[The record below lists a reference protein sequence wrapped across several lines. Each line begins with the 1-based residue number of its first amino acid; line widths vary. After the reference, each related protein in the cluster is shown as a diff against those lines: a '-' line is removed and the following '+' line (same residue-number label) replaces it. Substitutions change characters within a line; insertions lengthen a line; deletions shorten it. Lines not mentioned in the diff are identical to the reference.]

1 MITTYHQVTNK
12 RSDWS
17 PWHCSMLI
25 WWIFA
30 LEYVRRNIFKSQLTS
45 KTFSLSYK
53 RSQVPEKVINWAESD
68 RKYQSGCSCWRISK
82 CTVATMSCRF
92 MRRTSA
98 LLSAVERGTCC
109 GADVFLLINWI
120 RSKKE
125 REKNLNPS
133 HQIVCFSFQLPCQ
146 LTWNLAIEATGI
158 VVQAAVCG
166 YLLSSTF
173 ARKSPCNVWWGLE
186 AGFCSEWCRFLQQ
199 WGYEMLINDCE
210 SNWMLWR
217 HDKMTAINLRSNWKF
232 SLKPMSKPHKLL

>member
-53 RSQVPEKVINWAESD
+53 RSQVPFEKVINWAESD
-68 RKYQSGCSCWRISK
+68 RKYQSGRSCWRISK

-98 LLSAVERGTCC
+98 LLSAVFREALVVVPMFFCWSTGLGQKRKGKRIWIQ
-109 GADVFLLINWI
+109 AIKLYVFLFNCHVSW
-120 RSKKE
+120 S
-125 REKNLNPS
+125 
-133 HQIVCFSFQLPCQ
+133 
-146 LTWNLAIEATGI
+146 GI
-158 VVQAAVCG
+158 
-166 YLLSSTF
+166 
-173 ARKSPCNVWWGLE
+173 
-186 AGFCSEWCRFLQQ
+186 
-199 WGYEMLINDCE
+199 
-210 SNWMLWR
+210 
-217 HDKMTAINLRSNWKF
+217 
-232 SLKPMSKPHKLL
+232 